1 MEKCLSL
8 AGFRRRIG
16 ASFGALALKQH
27 LLNFTDCQT
36 TRLALARGYLTDT
49 ARQMATCISAATL
62 ARLRQR
68 KPMPSFAL
76 QF

>member
-1 MEKCLSL
+1 MEKWLSL

-16 ASFGALALKQH
+16 ASFGAQALMHH
-27 LLNFTDCQT
+27 LLYFKDSQT
-36 TRLALARGYLTDT
+36 TRLALARGYLTET